1 MRVSFKEGC
10 SASQLNQ
17 FSLEALNKK
26 DVSQNM
32 LCNESET
39 TVREMGVGHGLGSMR
54 CKKSVHWDAGGS
66 WREATGSSF

>member
-1 MRVSFKEGC
+1 
-10 SASQLNQ
+10 
-17 FSLEALNKK
+17 
-26 DVSQNM
+26 M

-66 WREATGSSF
+66 WRDATGSSF